1 MRIGQLSSRTGLTT
15 KTIRFYEQAG
25 VLPEP
30 RRQGSGYRD
39 YDEDAL
45 TRLAFIKAAQGAG
58 LTLAEIRQV
67 ISVRDRIGPP
77 CEHVTRLLDA
87 RAADL
92 DARIVEL
99 VALRDD
105 VERLRSRA
113 ATLNPA
119 ECAAP
124 EVCHVIPAR

>member
-1 MRIGQLSSRTGLTT
+1 MTA
-15 KTIRFYEQAG
+15 KTIRFYERAG

-30 RRQGSGYRD
+30 RRLESGYRN

-45 TRLAFIKAAQGAG
+45 TRLAFVKAAQRAG

-67 ISVRDRIGPP
+67 ISVRDRTGPP
-77 CEHVTRLLDA
+77 CEHVTTLLDA
-87 RAADL
+87 RAAKL
-92 DARIVEL
+92 NERIGEL
-99 VALRDD
+99 VALRDE

-124 EVCHVIPAR
+124 DVCHVIQMK